1 MSLNYSVISI
11 ARDSIREDIKTVGF
25 EGYLEALYFV
35 LGNEFDEFMAQDIA
49 DEILSEAFRKAITTY
64 KNHLSD

>member
-11 ARDSIREDIKTVGF
+11 TRDSILKDIKAVGF
-25 EGYLEALYFV
+25 EEYVEALYFV

-49 DEILSEAFRKAITTY
+49 DEILAEAFRKAIATY
-64 KNHLSD
+64 KNHLPG